1 MSKKYANTNTTTLVI
16 VESPAK
22 CKKIEEYLGPG
33 YKCMASFGHL
43 RELPSLKNINIENH
57 FAPTYCSI
65 SNQIKQRQIALLKK
79 AVYDANDV
87 IIASDNDREGESIGW
102 HFCDMFKLNVEKTK
116 RIVFNEITESAIQH
130 AIRNPTRI
138 NMDIVHAQQARQ
150 ILDLLVGFKISP
162 VLWKYISRNSES
174 ALSAGR
180 CQTPALKLIYDN
192 QQEIDKC
199 ENKQIYNTT
208 GYFTNKCIPFEL
220 NKNHESKDD
229 MVDFL
234 SSAADYQHIYN
245 CSQPTKTYKSQPD
258 PFTTSRIQQVAS
270 NEFHYSPKETMK
282 LCQTLYEGG
291 YITYMRTDS
300 KTYSSEFL
308 DTAFEYICSN
318 YNKTYVHENPSTIMS
333 GSKLEAPTEIESNT
347 NIKPKKG
354 SKRANTNEGSNPSL
368 AQEAH
373 EAIRPTKIS
382 LTSLPEECGVKEKR
396 MYKLIWENTLE
407 SCMSKASFYSVTA
420 TIQTCDGLQF
430 KHTSE
435 MIDFPGWKIV
445 KKDYEKEKHNYYQ
458 YLQTMKA
465 QQVVP
470 YKKIVSKVTIKNTK
484 LHYTEARLVQL
495 LEEKGI
501 GRPSTYSMLV
511 DKIQER
517 GYVKKEDV
525 KGKMVD
531 CCDYELED
539 NEISEIETQREFG
552 NEKNKLVIQPLG
564 ILVIEFL
571 AKYFN
576 DLFNYEYTRQMEDDL
591 DKISKGSKIWYELCD
606 ECNNQIVS
614 LIDNLSEK
622 NESKLE
628 IQIDEC
634 HSYIIGK
641 YGPVIKCVEMVDGKK
656 SITFK
661 PVKKNV
667 DVHKLENGE
676 YTLEDV
682 LATNVDDCEFEN
694 PSMKSN
700 VIANSNICLGKYED
714 VDLYLK
720 KGKFGLYAAWGTQ
733 TKSLKEFGN
742 RPIESIRLEEVLGV
756 LSEGSS
762 VIRKLNDNISIRKGP
777 KGDYVFFKTSKMK
790 KPRFFGLKGFDED
803 YVNCEIQ
810 LLLSWIKE
818 NHGVY

>member
-43 RELPSLKNINIENH
+43 RELPSLKNIDIENH
-57 FAPTYCSI
+57 FTPTYCSI

-79 AVYDANDV
+79 AVNDAHDV

-102 HFCDMFKLNVEKTK
+102 HFCDMFKLNLEKTK
-116 RIVFNEITESAIQH
+116 RIIFNEITESAIRT

-162 VLWKYISRNSES
+162 VLWKYISRNSDS

-192 QQEIDKC
+192 QQEIDNC

-220 NKNHESKDD
+220 NKNHETRDD
-229 MVDFL
+229 MIDFL
-234 SSAADYQHIYN
+234 TSAADYQHIYN
-245 CSQPTKTYKSQPD
+245 CSQPIKTYKSQPE

-282 LCQTLYEGG
+282 LCQTLYESG

-300 KTYSSEFL
+300 KTYSNEFVE
-308 DTAFEYICSN
+308 TAFEYINSN
-318 YNKTYVHENPSTIMS
+318 YNKSYIHENPSTIIS
-333 GSKLEAPTEIESNT
+333 GSKLETVSNEIEGEV
-347 NIKPKKG
+347 KK
-354 SKRANTNEGSNPSL
+354 SKKKSKENNNL

-373 EAIRPTKIS
+373 EAIRPTNIS
-382 LTSLPEECGVKEKR
+382 LTTLPDDCGPKEKR

-420 TIQTCDGLQF
+420 TIQTCDDLQF

-445 KKDYEKEKHNYYQ
+445 KKDYEREKNNYYQ
-458 YLQTMKA
+458 YLQTMKPN
-465 QQVVP
+465 QVVP
-470 YKKIVSKVTIKNTK
+470 YKKINSKVTIKNTK
-484 LHYTEARLVQL
+484 MHYTEARLVQL

-517 GYVKKEDV
+517 GYVMKQDV
-525 KGKMVD
+525 KGKTVD
-531 CCDYELED
+531 CFDYELED
-539 NEISEIETQREFG
+539 SEISEIETQREFG

-571 AKYFN
+571 EKHFN
-576 DLFNYEYTRQMEDDL
+576 DLFNYEYTRKMEDDL
-591 DKISKGSKIWYELCD
+591 DKISKGTQIWYKLCE
-606 ECNNQIVS
+606 ECNNQINK
-614 LIDNLSEK
+614 LIDNLGETK
-622 NESKLE
+622 QSKFE
-628 IQIDEC
+628 IKIDEL

-641 YGPVIKCVEMVDGKK
+641 YGPVIKCIGTEDGKK
-656 SITFK
+656 TITFK
-661 PVKKNV
+661 PVKKNI
-667 DVHKLENGE
+667 DLHKLENGE
-676 YTLEDV
+676 YTLSD
-682 LATNVDDCEFEN
+682 LIATNDDESEYEN
-694 PSMKSN
+694 SSIFKSKMESATPNSN
-700 VIANSNICLGKYED
+700 VCLGKYQNN
-714 VDLYLK
+714 DLYLK
-720 KGKFGLYAAWGTQ
+720 KGKFGLYAAWGKE
-733 TKSLKEFGN
+733 TKSLKDFGN
-742 RPIESIRLEEVLGV
+742 RPIESIGLEEVLSV
-756 LSEGSS
+756 LSEGSNL
-762 VIRKLNDNISIRKGP
+762 IRKLNDNISIRKGP

-790 KPRFFGLKGFDED
+790 KPRFFGLNGFDED
-803 YVNCEIQ
+803 YVSCNSQI
-810 LLLSWIKE
+810 LLSWIKE
-818 NHGVY
+818 NHGVF